1 MIRFRQYS
9 QSEIDAVRS
18 AYQSGSKS
26 PAKDAAGN
34 TVRSV
39 QSVRAQAAKMGLTQQ
54 MGWTAAEDAQLCRVY
69 YQSTKAQLVKTF
81 GRAANTIYRRA
92 RQLGITRN
100 AG

>member
-34 TVRSV
+34 TGRSV
-39 QSVRAQAAKMGLTQQ
+39 QSVRAQAAQMGLTKR
-54 MGWTAAEDAQLCRVY
+54 MGWTDAEDAQLCRVY
-69 YQSTKAQLVKTF
+69 YRATNAQLSQMF

-92 RQLGITRN
+92 KQLGITRN

>member
-1 MIRFRQYS
+1 MRTFLHYS
-9 QSEIDAVRS
+9 DAEIDAVRD

-26 PAKDAAGN
+26 PARDASEKTG
-34 TVRSV
+34 RSV

-54 MGWTAAEDAQLCRVY
+54 MGWTEAEDAQLCRVY
-69 YQSTKAQLVKTF
+69 YRSTKAQLVKTF

-92 RQLGITRN
+92 KQLGITRN

>member
-9 QSEIDAVRS
+9 QSEIDTVRS

-26 PAKDAAGN
+26 PAKDASEKTG
-34 TVRSV
+34 RSV

-54 MGWTAAEDAQLCRVY
+54 MRWTDAEDAQLCRVY
-69 YQSTKAQLVKTF
+69 YRSTKAQLSRVF

-92 RQLGITRN
+92 KQLGITRN

>member
-1 MIRFRQYS
+1 MRTFRHYS
-9 QSEIDAVRS
+9 DAEIDAVRD

-26 PAKDAAGN
+26 PAKDASEKTG
-34 TVRSV
+34 RSV

-54 MGWTAAEDAQLCRVY
+54 MGWTDAEDAQLCRLY
-69 YQSTKAQLVKTF
+69 YQSTKAQLVKAF

-92 RQLGITRN
+92 RQLWITRN